1 MNTIIYKKQSDQIKH
16 QGKKSYINENSKSLT
31 TWNIEKTLRKSQNPS
46 RRQKLKTNLESNTKP
61 NIHERLRQMSPSKKH
76 QNQGKSLSQTISKTS
91 DASDDKQ
98 QQKINEVEEEIR
110 KLKRTQ
116 NITAGTTN
124 IDHKKIKKSTTTE
137 NNWRYSWTSSRPS
150 KECN

>member
-16 QGKKSYINENSKSLT
+16 QGKKSYINENSKRLT
-31 TWNIEKTLRKSQNPS
+31 TWNIEKTLRKSGNPS

-61 NIHERLRQMSPSKKH
+61 NIHEWEMSPSKKH

-98 QQKINEVEEEIR
+98 QQKINELEE
-110 KLKRTQ
+110 
-116 NITAGTTN
+116 
-124 IDHKKIKKSTTTE
+124 
-137 NNWRYSWTSSRPS
+137 
-150 KECN
+150 